1 MSGQLLIVDQVDST
15 NLAVRKIF
23 SNLADGSLFCAI
35 EQTAGRGRLN
45 RRWVTQPGSAVCAS
59 GVFKNVQQ
67 PFHAGAIL
75 ALAALELIQDKTGDS
90 RAYFKWPNDIYIR
103 EKKLAGILSEGIFSG
118 GTLSG
123 VISGIGIN
131 INQSRETLDQLDNA
145 ATSLFCECGRN
156 FDLTELYQEF
166 FVRFQRFYQQYL
178 ADPQTIVEQ
187 WISANKLLGKR
198 LTALRPDGSKLSGI
212 FSEILPDGAMIITCD
227 STAYRFDCGDIK
239 IDPAALPF

>member
-1 MSGQLLIVDQVDST
+1 MDPRLIIVNEVDST
-15 NLAVRKIF
+15 NLALRREHLNF
-23 SNLADGSLFCAI
+23 PDGTLYCAL

-75 ALAALELIQDKTGDS
+75 ALAALELIRDKLGDS

-118 GTLSG
+118 GTLAG

-131 INQSRETLDQLDNA
+131 INQSRATLDQLDNA
-145 ATSLFCECGRN
+145 ATSLFCECGNN
-156 FDLTELYQEF
+156 FDLAEIYQEF
-166 FVRFQRFYQQYL
+166 FTRFQNFYQQYL
-178 ADPQTIVEQ
+178 DDPQTIIEQ

-198 LTALRPDGSKLSGI
+198 LTAIRPDGSKLTGI
-212 FSEILPDGAMIITCD
+212 FSEILPDGAMIINCD
-227 STAYRFDCGDIK
+227 NTAYRFDCGDIK
-239 IDPAALPF
+239 IDPSALPF

>member
-1 MSGQLLIVDQVDST
+1 MNGQLIIVDQVDST

-23 SNLADGSLFCAI
+23 PDLADGSLFCAI
-35 EQTAGRGRLN
+35 EPTAGRGRLN

-59 GVFKNVQQ
+59 GVFKSVQQ

-75 ALAALELIQDKTGDS
+75 ALAALELIRDKLGDS

-103 EKKLAGILSEGIFSG
+103 EKKLAGILSEGIFSH
-118 GTLSG
+118 GTLAG

-131 INQSRETLDQLDNA
+131 INQSRATLDQLDNA
-145 ATSLFCECGRN
+145 ATSLFCECGRD
-156 FDLTELYQEF
+156 FDLAEIYQEF
-166 FVRFQRFYQQYL
+166 FTRFQNFYQQYL
-178 ADPQTIVEQ
+178 DDPQTIIEQ

-198 LTALRPDGSKLSGI
+198 LVAIRPDGSKLSGI

-227 STAYRFDCGDIK
+227 NTAHRFDCGDIN
-239 IDPAALPF
+239 IDPSALPF